1 MAKSSREKKVRISPS
16 LMCADFL
23 HLQDEIDIF
32 EETGIDYLHMDIMDA
47 HYVPNLTLGPG
58 FCRALAEASS
68 LPLDIHLMI
77 EDVDA
82 YVPAF
87 TGFGDITLSF
97 HPEVCYHPL
106 RTIDLIR
113 SRGARPGIAV
123 DPAQP
128 LETLR
133 HLLPAVDFICI
144 MTVNPG
150 YSGQKLVPGALGK
163 ITEFARYREG
173 QDLEYEI
180 EVDGNVSW
188 DNIPAMISAGA
199 ETLVTGTSSIFDGK
213 LSRRENILR
222 LQKMIG

>member
-1 MAKSSREKKVRISPS
+1 MNSKKRKIRISPS
-16 LMCADFL
+16 MMCADYL

-58 FCRALAEASS
+58 FCRALAKASS

-77 EDVDA
+77 ENVDA
-82 YVPAF
+82 YVPSF
-87 TGFGDITLSF
+87 TGFADITLSF

-113 SRGARPGIAV
+113 RHDARPGIAV

-128 LETLR
+128 LEALR
-133 HLLPAVDFICI
+133 HLLPAVDFICM

-150 YSGQKLVPGALGK
+150 YSGQKLLPGALDK
-163 ITEFARYREG
+163 ITEFVRYREEQG
-173 QDLEYEI
+173 LDYEI

-188 DNIPAMISAGA
+188 EHIPAMISAGA
-199 ETLVTGTSSIFDGK
+199 ETLVTGTSSIFDGTQ
-213 LSRRENILR
+213 SRKENILR
-222 LQKMIG
+222 LQKIIA